1 MGSTKHEKSF
11 VDYDKPYE
19 QNLIGMRGIIYFGV
33 GLFLLIVVTFGL
45 MWALQNVMEDN
56 AAQSKDQKSPL
67 ALNDQE
73 RLPPA
78 DGPRLQA
85 APGFG
90 VSGPNGTVNLEL
102 QAPQS
107 EYRELQKQWEDELK
121 NGRRAVSQDGKTT
134 TQLSLPIDEAKK
146 KLLEGGSLKTKTG
159 GDAEKALDET
169 RTFVSYSSSG
179 RTRTDRRR

>member
-45 MWALQNVMEDN
+45 MWALQNVMEDQ
-56 AAQSKDQKSPL
+56 AAEEKDQKSPL
-67 ALNDQE
+67 ALSEQE
-73 RLPPA
+73 KLPPA
-78 DGPRLQA
+78 EGPRLQT
-85 APGFG
+85 APGFQ
-90 VSGPNGTVNLEL
+90 VSGANGPTNLEL
-102 QAPQS
+102 KAPQS
-107 EYRELQKQWEDELK
+107 EYRELHKQWEELWEKGQKDE
-121 NGRRAVSQDGKTT
+121 KTNEFVT
-134 TQLSLPIDEAKK
+134 LPIDEAKK
-146 KLLEGGSLKTKTG
+146 KLLEDGSLKAKTG
-159 GDAEKALDET
+159 GEAEKALNES